1 MKEFIK
7 KFYSNNFVYN
17 GKEKLSKLTIMFIL
31 ILNIFIFITI
41 GLGIDFQVK
50 VLNSPTVTY
59 PYKCRDVLNNNHI
72 SDFKQ
77 YFYMKEKYDNYYYEE
92 NYQEIKDLQ
101 EDSRCVLLNEKID
114 LIKKE
119 HNIKELIALSNKLL
133 NNQNKIDSELS
144 YIKENYNTVLFEK
157 MSSQTQDKS
166 IIKDDLSTQNI
177 KEKHDSYIKAFE
189 EIKKEV
195 EQLNNNFAKSKSV
208 EELVSYVSTNKEQ
221 INQDIESMNKSY
233 SIKREL
239 VTLAFL
245 LPLVFVF
252 FYMMKRY
259 LTKEKYIL
267 YILFKNILVV
277 SLIPTIISLISLV
290 YELLPKI
297 FMEKVLRFFYELEVP
312 FVVYYFVIVI
322 FIFIFGYLIIKLQ
335 KKFKEENNRLKNNII
350 TKVESYNKN
359 ICNNCGNRVDFNT
372 MNFCPCCQNKL
383 KIKCNFCHHMTIEG
397 LDYCLHCGE
406 NILLEKINP
415 IDI

>member
-1 MKEFIK
+1 MKDFIK

-17 GKEKLSKLTIMFIL
+17 GKEKLSKLTIMFIA

-59 PYKCRDVLNNNHI
+59 PYKCRDVLNNNNI
-72 SDFKQ
+72 SDFNQ

-101 EDSRCVLLNEKID
+101 EDSRCVLLNEKIN
-114 LIKKE
+114 LVKKE
-119 HNIKELIALSNKLL
+119 HNIKELISSSNKLL
-133 NNQNKIDSELS
+133 NNQSKIDSELS

-166 IIKDDLSTQNI
+166 IIKDDLTTQNI
-177 KEKHDSYIKAFE
+177 KEKHDAYVKEFERIKE
-189 EIKKEV
+189 EL

-208 EELVSYVSTNKEQ
+208 EELVSFVSTNKEQ
-221 INQDIESMNKSY
+221 INQDIESVNKAY

-245 LPLVFVF
+245 LPLVFMF

-259 LTKEKYIL
+259 LTKERYIL
-267 YILFKNILVV
+267 YILFKNILIV
-277 SLIPTIISLISLV
+277 SLIPTVISMISLV

-297 FMEKVLRFFYELEVP
+297 FIEKVLRFFYEIEIP
-312 FVVYYFVIVI
+312 FIVYYFVITI

-335 KKFKEENNRLKNNII
+335 KKFKEENNRLKNNSI

-359 ICNNCGNRVDFNT
+359 ICNNCGNKVDFNT

-383 KIKCNFCHHMTIEG
+383 KVECDSCHHMTIKG
-397 LDYCLHCGE
+397 LDYCSNCGKSV
-406 NILLEKINP
+406 I
-415 IDI
+415 

>member
-17 GKEKLSKLTIMFIL
+17 GKEKLSKLTIMFIA

-59 PYKCRDVLNNNHI
+59 PYKCRDVLNNNDI
-72 SDFKQ
+72 SDFRQ
-77 YFYMKEKYDNYYYEE
+77 YFYTKEKYDDYYYEE
-92 NYQEIKDLQ
+92 NYQGIKDLQ
-101 EDSRCVLLNEKID
+101 EDSRCVLLNEKIN
-114 LIKKE
+114 LVKKE
-119 HNIKELIALSNKLL
+119 HNIKELISSSNKLL
-133 NNQNKIDSELS
+133 NNQSKIDSELS

-177 KEKHDSYIKAFE
+177 KEKHDAYIKEFEKINE
-189 EIKKEV
+189 EID
-195 EQLNNNFAKSKSV
+195 QLNNNFSKSKSV
-208 EELVSYVSTNKEQ
+208 EELVSFVSTNKEQ
-221 INQDIESMNKSY
+221 INQDIESINKAY

-245 LPLVFVF
+245 LPLVLVF
-252 FYMMKRY
+252 FYMMKTY
-259 LTKEKYIL
+259 LTKERYIL
-267 YILFKNILVV
+267 YILFKNILIV
-277 SLIPTIISLISLV
+277 SLIPTVISMISLV

-297 FMEKVLRFFYELEVP
+297 FIEKVLRFFYEIEIP
-312 FVVYYFVIVI
+312 FIVYYFVITI

-335 KKFKEENNRLKNNII
+335 KKFKEENNRLKNNSI

-383 KIKCNFCHHMTIEG
+383 KVECDSCHHMTIKG
-397 LDYCLHCGE
+397 LDYCSNCGKSV
-406 NILLEKINP
+406 I
-415 IDI
+415 

>member
-7 KFYSNNFVYN
+7 KFYSYNFVYN
-17 GKEKLSKLTIMFIL
+17 GKEKLSKLTIMFIA

-59 PYKCRDVLNNNHI
+59 PYKCRDVLNNNDI
-72 SDFKQ
+72 SDFRQ
-77 YFYMKEKYDNYYYEE
+77 YFYTKEKYDDYYYEE
-92 NYQEIKDLQ
+92 NYQGIKDLQ
-101 EDSRCVLLNEKID
+101 EDSRCVLLNEKIN
-114 LIKKE
+114 LVKKE
-119 HNIKELIALSNKLL
+119 HNIKELISSSNKLL
-133 NNQNKIDSELS
+133 NNQSKIDSELS

-177 KEKHDSYIKAFE
+177 KEKHDAYIKEFEKINE
-189 EIKKEV
+189 EID
-195 EQLNNNFAKSKSV
+195 QLNNNFSKSKSV
-208 EELVSYVSTNKEQ
+208 EELVSFVSTNKEQ
-221 INQDIESMNKSY
+221 INQDIESMNKAY

-245 LPLVFVF
+245 LPLVLVF
-252 FYMMKRY
+252 FYMMKTY
-259 LTKEKYIL
+259 LTKERYIL
-267 YILFKNILVV
+267 YILFKNILIV
-277 SLIPTIISLISLV
+277 SLIPTVISMISLV

-297 FMEKVLRFFYELEVP
+297 FIEKVLRFFYEIEIP
-312 FVVYYFVIVI
+312 FIVYYFVITI

-335 KKFKEENNRLKNNII
+335 KKFKEENNRLKNNSI

-383 KIKCNFCHHMTIEG
+383 KVECDSCHHMTIKG
-397 LDYCLHCGE
+397 LDYCSNCGKSV
-406 NILLEKINP
+406 I
-415 IDI
+415 

>member
-17 GKEKLSKLTIMFIL
+17 GKEKLSKLTIMFIA

-59 PYKCRDVLNNNHI
+59 PYKCRDVLNNNDI
-72 SDFKQ
+72 SDFRQ
-77 YFYMKEKYDNYYYEE
+77 YFYTKEKYDDYYYEE
-92 NYQEIKDLQ
+92 NYQGIKDLQ
-101 EDSRCVLLNEKID
+101 EDSRCVLLNEKIN
-114 LIKKE
+114 LVKKE
-119 HNIKELIALSNKLL
+119 HNIKELISSSNKLL
-133 NNQNKIDSELS
+133 NNQSKIDSELS

-177 KEKHDSYIKAFE
+177 KEKHDAYIKELEKIKE
-189 EIKKEV
+189 EID
-195 EQLNNNFAKSKSV
+195 QLNNNFSKSKSV
-208 EELVSYVSTNKEQ
+208 EELVSFVSTNKEQ
-221 INQDIESMNKSY
+221 INQDIESMNKAY

-245 LPLVFVF
+245 LPLVLVF
-252 FYMMKRY
+252 FYMMKTY
-259 LTKEKYIL
+259 LTKERYIL
-267 YILFKNILVV
+267 YILFKNILIV
-277 SLIPTIISLISLV
+277 SLIPTVISMISLV

-297 FMEKVLRFFYELEVP
+297 FIEKVLRFFYEIEIP
-312 FVVYYFVIVI
+312 FIVYYFVITI

-335 KKFKEENNRLKNNII
+335 KKFKEENNRLKNNSI

-383 KIKCNFCHHMTIEG
+383 KVECDSCHHMIIKG
-397 LDYCLHCGE
+397 LDYCSNCGKSV
-406 NILLEKINP
+406 I
-415 IDI
+415 

>member
-17 GKEKLSKLTIMFIL
+17 GKEKLSKLTIMFIA

-59 PYKCRDVLNNNHI
+59 PYKCRDVLNNNDI
-72 SDFKQ
+72 SDFRQ
-77 YFYMKEKYDNYYYEE
+77 YFYTKEKYDDYYYEE
-92 NYQEIKDLQ
+92 NYQGIKDLQ
-101 EDSRCVLLNEKID
+101 EDSRCVLLNEKIN
-114 LIKKE
+114 LVKKE
-119 HNIKELIALSNKLL
+119 HNIKELISSSNKLL
-133 NNQNKIDSELS
+133 NNQSKIDSELS

-177 KEKHDSYIKAFE
+177 KEKHDAYIKEFEKINE
-189 EIKKEV
+189 EID
-195 EQLNNNFAKSKSV
+195 QLNNNFSKSKSV
-208 EELVSYVSTNKEQ
+208 EELVSFVSTNKEQ
-221 INQDIESMNKSY
+221 INQDIESMNKAY

-245 LPLVFVF
+245 LPLVLVF
-252 FYMMKRY
+252 FYMMKTY
-259 LTKEKYIL
+259 LTKERYIL
-267 YILFKNILVV
+267 YILFKNILIV
-277 SLIPTIISLISLV
+277 SLIPTVISMISLV

-297 FMEKVLRFFYELEVP
+297 FIEKVLRFFYEIEIP
-312 FVVYYFVIVI
+312 FIVYYFVITI

-335 KKFKEENNRLKNNII
+335 KKFKEENNRLKNNSI

-383 KIKCNFCHHMTIEG
+383 KVECDSCHHMTIEG
-397 LDYCLHCGE
+397 LDYCSNCGKSV
-406 NILLEKINP
+406 I
-415 IDI
+415 

>member
-17 GKEKLSKLTIMFIL
+17 GKEKLSKLTIMFIA

-59 PYKCRDVLNNNHI
+59 PYKCRDVLNNNDI
-72 SDFKQ
+72 SDFRQ
-77 YFYMKEKYDNYYYEE
+77 YFYTKEKYDDYYYEE
-92 NYQEIKDLQ
+92 NYQGIKDLQ
-101 EDSRCVLLNEKID
+101 EDSRCVLLNEKIN
-114 LIKKE
+114 LVKKE
-119 HNIKELIALSNKLL
+119 HNIKELISSSNKLL
-133 NNQNKIDSELS
+133 NNQSKIDSELS

-177 KEKHDSYIKAFE
+177 KEKHDAYIKEFEKINE
-189 EIKKEV
+189 EID
-195 EQLNNNFAKSKSV
+195 QLNNNFSKSKSV
-208 EELVSYVSTNKEQ
+208 EELVSFVSTNKEQ
-221 INQDIESMNKSY
+221 INQDIESMNKAY
-233 SIKREL
+233 RIKREL

-245 LPLVFVF
+245 LPLVLVF
-252 FYMMKRY
+252 FYMMKTY
-259 LTKEKYIL
+259 LTKERYIL
-267 YILFKNILVV
+267 YILFKNILIV
-277 SLIPTIISLISLV
+277 SLIPTVISMISLV

-297 FMEKVLRFFYELEVP
+297 FIEKVLRFFYEIEIP
-312 FVVYYFVIVI
+312 FIVYYFVITI

-335 KKFKEENNRLKNNII
+335 KKFKEENNRLKNNSI

-383 KIKCNFCHHMTIEG
+383 KVECDSCHHMTIKG
-397 LDYCLHCGE
+397 LDYCSNCGKSV
-406 NILLEKINP
+406 I
-415 IDI
+415 

>member
-7 KFYSNNFVYN
+7 NFYSNNFVYN
-17 GKEKLSKLTIMFIL
+17 GKEKLSKLTIMFIA

-72 SDFKQ
+72 DDFKQ
-77 YFYMKEKYDNYYYEE
+77 YIYSKEQYNNYYEE
-92 NYQEIKDLQ
+92 NYQGIKDLQ
-101 EDSRCVLLNEKID
+101 EDSRCVLINEKIN

-119 HNIKELIALSNKLL
+119 HNIKELISSSNKLV
-133 NNQNKIDSELS
+133 NNQSKIDSELS
-144 YIKENYNTVLFEK
+144 YIRENYNTVLFEK

-177 KEKHDSYIKAFE
+177 KEKHDAYIKEFE
-189 EIKKEV
+189 RIKEEL
-195 EQLNNNFAKSKSV
+195 EQLNNNFVKSKSV
-208 EELVSYVSTNKEQ
+208 EELVSFVSTNKEQ
-221 INQDIESMNKSY
+221 INLDIESMNKAY

-245 LPLVFVF
+245 LPLVFMF

-259 LTKEKYIL
+259 LTKERYIL
-267 YILFKNILVV
+267 YILFKNILIV
-277 SLIPTIISLISLV
+277 SLIPTVISMISLV

-297 FMEKVLRFFYELEVP
+297 FIEKVLRFFYEIEIP
-312 FVVYYFVIVI
+312 FIVYYFAITI

-335 KKFKEENNRLKNNII
+335 KKFKEENNRLKNNSI
-350 TKVESYNKN
+350 TKIESYNKN
-359 ICNNCGNRVDFNT
+359 ICNNCGNRVDFNS

-383 KIKCNFCHHMTIEG
+383 KVECDSCHHMIIQG
-397 LDYCLHCGE
+397 LDYCSNCGKSV
-406 NILLEKINP
+406 N
-415 IDI
+415 

>member
-1 MKEFIK
+1 MKDFIK

-17 GKEKLSKLTIMFIL
+17 RKEKLSKLTIMFIA

-59 PYKCRDVLNNNHI
+59 PYKCRDVINNNHI
-72 SDFKQ
+72 DDFKQ
-77 YFYMKEKYDNYYYEE
+77 YFYMKEKYDNYYSEE
-92 NYQEIKDLQ
+92 NYQGIKDLQ
-101 EDSRCVLLNEKID
+101 EDSRCVLLNEKIN
-114 LIKKE
+114 LVKKE
-119 HNIKELIALSNKLL
+119 HNIKELISSSNKLL

-144 YIKENYNTVLFEK
+144 YIRENYNTVLFEK

-177 KEKHDSYIKAFE
+177 KEKHDAYIKE
-189 EIKKEV
+189 LERIKENL
-195 EQLNNNFAKSKSV
+195 EQLNNNFVKSKSV
-208 EELVSYVSTNKEQ
+208 EELVSFVSTNKEQ
-221 INQDIESMNKSY
+221 INQDIESMNKAY

-245 LPLVFVF
+245 LPLVFMF

-259 LTKEKYIL
+259 LTKERYIL
-267 YILFKNILVV
+267 YILFKNILIV
-277 SLIPTIISLISLV
+277 SLIPTVISIISLV

-297 FMEKVLRFFYELEVP
+297 FIEKVLKFFYELEVP
-312 FVVYYFVIVI
+312 FIVYYFVITI

-335 KKFKEENNRLKNNII
+335 KKFKEENNRLKNNSI
-350 TKVESYNKN
+350 TKIESYNKN
-359 ICNNCGNRVDFNT
+359 ICNNCGNRVDFNS

-383 KIKCNFCHHMTIEG
+383 KVECDSCHHMIIQG
-397 LDYCLHCGE
+397 LDYCSNCGKS
-406 NILLEKINP
+406 II
-415 IDI
+415 

>member
-7 KFYSNNFVYN
+7 NFYSNNFVYN
-17 GKEKLSKLTIMFIL
+17 GKEKLSKLTIMFIA

-72 SDFKQ
+72 DDFKQ
-77 YFYMKEKYDNYYYEE
+77 YIYSKEQYNNYYEE
-92 NYQEIKDLQ
+92 NYQGIKDLQ
-101 EDSRCVLLNEKID
+101 EDSRCVLINEKIN

-119 HNIKELIALSNKLL
+119 HNIKELISSSNKLL
-133 NNQNKIDSELS
+133 NNQSKIDSELS
-144 YIKENYNTVLFEK
+144 YIRENYNTVLFEK

-177 KEKHDSYIKAFE
+177 KEKHDAYIKEFE
-189 EIKKEV
+189 RIKEEL
-195 EQLNNNFAKSKSV
+195 EQLNNNFVKSKSV
-208 EELVSYVSTNKEQ
+208 EELVSFVSTNKEQ
-221 INQDIESMNKSY
+221 INLDIESMNKAY

-245 LPLVFVF
+245 LPLVFIF

-259 LTKEKYIL
+259 LTKERYIL
-267 YILFKNILVV
+267 YILFKNILIV
-277 SLIPTIISLISLV
+277 SLIPTVISMISLV

-297 FMEKVLRFFYELEVP
+297 FIEKVLRFFYEIEIP
-312 FVVYYFVIVI
+312 FIVYYFVITI

-335 KKFKEENNRLKNNII
+335 KKFKEENNRLKNNSI
-350 TKVESYNKN
+350 TKIESYNKN
-359 ICNNCGNRVDFNT
+359 ICNNCGNRVDFNS

-383 KIKCNFCHHMTIEG
+383 KVECDSCHHMIIQG
-397 LDYCLHCGE
+397 LDYCSNCGKSV
-406 NILLEKINP
+406 N
-415 IDI
+415 

>member
-17 GKEKLSKLTIMFIL
+17 GKEKLSKLTIMFIA

-59 PYKCRDVLNNNHI
+59 PYKCRDVLNNNDI
-72 SDFKQ
+72 SDFRQ
-77 YFYMKEKYDNYYYEE
+77 YFYTKEKYDDYYYEE
-92 NYQEIKDLQ
+92 NYQGIKDLQ

-177 KEKHDSYIKAFE
+177 KEKHDAYIKEFEKINE
-189 EIKKEV
+189 EID
-195 EQLNNNFAKSKSV
+195 QLNNNFSKSKSV
-208 EELVSYVSTNKEQ
+208 EELVSFVSTNKEQ
-221 INQDIESMNKSY
+221 INQDIESMNKAY

-245 LPLVFVF
+245 LPLVLVF
-252 FYMMKRY
+252 FYMMKTY
-259 LTKEKYIL
+259 LTKERYIL
-267 YILFKNILVV
+267 YILFKNILIV
-277 SLIPTIISLISLV
+277 SLIPTVISMIILV

-297 FMEKVLRFFYELEVP
+297 FIEKVLRFFYEIEIP
-312 FVVYYFVIVI
+312 FIVYYFVITI

-335 KKFKEENNRLKNNII
+335 KKFKEENNRLKNNSI

-383 KIKCNFCHHMTIEG
+383 KVECDSCHHMTIKG
-397 LDYCLHCGE
+397 LDYCSNCGKSV
-406 NILLEKINP
+406 I
-415 IDI
+415 

>member
-17 GKEKLSKLTIMFIL
+17 GKEKLSKLTIMFIA

-59 PYKCRDVLNNNHI
+59 PYKCRDVLNNNNI
-72 SDFKQ
+72 SDFNQ

-101 EDSRCVLLNEKID
+101 EDNRCVLLNEKIN
-114 LIKKE
+114 LVKKE
-119 HNIKELIALSNKLL
+119 HNIKELISSSNKLL
-133 NNQNKIDSELS
+133 NNQSKIDSELS

-177 KEKHDSYIKAFE
+177 KEKHDAYIKELEKIKE
-189 EIKKEV
+189 EID
-195 EQLNNNFAKSKSV
+195 QLNNNFSKSKSV
-208 EELVSYVSTNKEQ
+208 EELVSFVSTNKEQ
-221 INQDIESMNKSY
+221 INQDIESMNKAY

-245 LPLVFVF
+245 LPLVFMF

-259 LTKEKYIL
+259 LTKERYIL
-267 YILFKNILVV
+267 YILFKNILIV
-277 SLIPTIISLISLV
+277 SLIPTVISMISLV

-297 FMEKVLRFFYELEVP
+297 FIEKVLRFFYEIEIP
-312 FVVYYFVIVI
+312 FIVYYFVITI

-335 KKFKEENNRLKNNII
+335 KKFKEENNRLKNNSI

-359 ICNNCGNRVDFNT
+359 ICNNCGNKVDFNT

-383 KIKCNFCHHMTIEG
+383 KVECDSCHHMTIKG
-397 LDYCLHCGE
+397 LDYCSNCGKSV
-406 NILLEKINP
+406 I
-415 IDI
+415 

>member
-17 GKEKLSKLTIMFIL
+17 GKEKLSKLTIMFIA

-59 PYKCRDVLNNNHI
+59 PYKCRDVLNNNDI
-72 SDFKQ
+72 SDFRQ
-77 YFYMKEKYDNYYYEE
+77 YFYTKEKYDDYYYEE
-92 NYQEIKDLQ
+92 NYQGIKDLQ
-101 EDSRCVLLNEKID
+101 EDSRCVLLNEKIN
-114 LIKKE
+114 LVKKE
-119 HNIKELIALSNKLL
+119 HNIKELISSSNKLL
-133 NNQNKIDSELS
+133 NNQSKIDSELS

-177 KEKHDSYIKAFE
+177 KEKHDAYIKEFEKINE
-189 EIKKEV
+189 EID
-195 EQLNNNFAKSKSV
+195 QLNNNFSKSKSV
-208 EELVSYVSTNKEQ
+208 EELVSFVSTNKEQ
-221 INQDIESMNKSY
+221 INQDIESMNKAY

-245 LPLVFVF
+245 LPLVLVF
-252 FYMMKRY
+252 FYMMKTY
-259 LTKEKYIL
+259 LTKERYIL
-267 YILFKNILVV
+267 YILFKNILIV
-277 SLIPTIISLISLV
+277 SLIPTVISMISLV

-297 FMEKVLRFFYELEVP
+297 FIEKVLRFFYEIEIP
-312 FVVYYFVIVI
+312 FIVYYFVITI

-335 KKFKEENNRLKNNII
+335 KKFKEENNRLKNNSI

-359 ICNNCGNRVDFNT
+359 ICNNCGNRVDFNN

-383 KIKCNFCHHMTIEG
+383 KVECDSCHHMTIED
-397 LDYCLHCGE
+397 LDYCSNCGKSV
-406 NILLEKINP
+406 I
-415 IDI
+415 

>member
-1 MKEFIK
+1 MKDFIK

-17 GKEKLSKLTIMFIL
+17 RKEKLSKLTIMFIA

-59 PYKCRDVLNNNHI
+59 PYKCRDVINNNHI
-72 SDFKQ
+72 DDFKQ
-77 YFYMKEKYDNYYYEE
+77 YFYMKEKYDNYYSEE
-92 NYQEIKDLQ
+92 NYQGIKDLQ
-101 EDSRCVLLNEKID
+101 EDSRCVLLNEKIN
-114 LIKKE
+114 LVKKE
-119 HNIKELIALSNKLL
+119 HNIKELISSSNKLL

-144 YIKENYNTVLFEK
+144 YIRENYNTVLFEK

-177 KEKHDSYIKAFE
+177 KEKHDAYIKE
-189 EIKKEV
+189 LERIKENL
-195 EQLNNNFAKSKSV
+195 EQLNNNFVKSKSV
-208 EELVSYVSTNKEQ
+208 EELVSYVSKNKEQ
-221 INQDIESMNKSY
+221 INQDIESMNKAY

-245 LPLVFVF
+245 LPLVFMF

-259 LTKEKYIL
+259 LTKERYIL
-267 YILFKNILVV
+267 YILFKNILIV
-277 SLIPTIISLISLV
+277 SLIPTVISIISLV

-297 FMEKVLRFFYELEVP
+297 FIEKVLKFFYELEVP
-312 FVVYYFVIVI
+312 FIVYYFVITI

-335 KKFKEENNRLKNNII
+335 KKFKEENNRLKNNSI
-350 TKVESYNKN
+350 TKIESYNKN
-359 ICNNCGNRVDFNT
+359 ICNNCGNRVDFNS

-383 KIKCNFCHHMTIEG
+383 KVECDSCHHMIIQG
-397 LDYCLHCGE
+397 LDYCSNCGKS
-406 NILLEKINP
+406 II
-415 IDI
+415 

>member
-17 GKEKLSKLTIMFIL
+17 GKEKLSKLTIMFIA

-59 PYKCRDVLNNNHI
+59 PYKCRDVLNNNDI
-72 SDFKQ
+72 SDFRQ
-77 YFYMKEKYDNYYYEE
+77 YFYTKEKYDDYYYEE
-92 NYQEIKDLQ
+92 NYQGIKDLQ
-101 EDSRCVLLNEKID
+101 EDSRCVLLNEKIN
-114 LIKKE
+114 LVKKE
-119 HNIKELIALSNKLL
+119 HNIKELISSSNKLL
-133 NNQNKIDSELS
+133 NNQSKIDSELS

-177 KEKHDSYIKAFE
+177 KEKHDAYIKELERIKE
-189 EIKKEV
+189 EID
-195 EQLNNNFAKSKSV
+195 QLNNNFSKSKSV
-208 EELVSYVSTNKEQ
+208 EELVSFVSTNKEQ
-221 INQDIESMNKSY
+221 INQDIESMNKAY

-245 LPLVFVF
+245 LPLVLVF
-252 FYMMKRY
+252 FYMMKTY
-259 LTKEKYIL
+259 LTKERYIL
-267 YILFKNILVV
+267 YILFKNILIV
-277 SLIPTIISLISLV
+277 SLIPTVISMISLV

-297 FMEKVLRFFYELEVP
+297 FIEKVLRFFYEIEIP
-312 FVVYYFVIVI
+312 FIVYYFVITI

-335 KKFKEENNRLKNNII
+335 KKFKEENNRLKNNSI

-383 KIKCNFCHHMTIEG
+383 KVECDSCHHMTIKG
-397 LDYCLHCGE
+397 LDYCSNCGK
-406 NILLEKINP
+406 NVI
-415 IDI
+415 

>member
-17 GKEKLSKLTIMFIL
+17 GKEKLSKLTIMFIA

-59 PYKCRDVLNNNHI
+59 PYKCRDVLNNNDI
-72 SDFKQ
+72 SDFRQ
-77 YFYMKEKYDNYYYEE
+77 YFYTKEKYDDYYYEE
-92 NYQEIKDLQ
+92 NYQGIKDLQ
-101 EDSRCVLLNEKID
+101 EDSRCVLLNEKIN
-114 LIKKE
+114 LVKKE
-119 HNIKELIALSNKLL
+119 HNIKELISSSNKLL
-133 NNQNKIDSELS
+133 NNQSKIDSELS

-177 KEKHDSYIKAFE
+177 KEKHDAYIKELEKIKE
-189 EIKKEV
+189 EID
-195 EQLNNNFAKSKSV
+195 QLNNNFSKSKSV
-208 EELVSYVSTNKEQ
+208 EELVSFVSTNKEQ
-221 INQDIESMNKSY
+221 INQDIESMNKAY

-245 LPLVFVF
+245 LPLVLVF
-252 FYMMKRY
+252 FYMMKTY
-259 LTKEKYIL
+259 LTKERYIL
-267 YILFKNILVV
+267 YILFKNILIV
-277 SLIPTIISLISLV
+277 SLIPTVISMISLV

-297 FMEKVLRFFYELEVP
+297 FIEKVLRFFYEIEIP
-312 FVVYYFVIVI
+312 FIVYYFVITI

-335 KKFKEENNRLKNNII
+335 KKFKEENNRLKNNSI

-383 KIKCNFCHHMTIEG
+383 KVECDSCHHMTIKG
-397 LDYCLHCGE
+397 LDYCSNCGKSV
-406 NILLEKINP
+406 I
-415 IDI
+415 

>member
-17 GKEKLSKLTIMFIL
+17 GKEKLSKLTIMFIA

-59 PYKCRDVLNNNHI
+59 PYKCRDVLNNNDI
-72 SDFKQ
+72 SDFRQ
-77 YFYMKEKYDNYYYEE
+77 YFYTKEKYDDYYYEE
-92 NYQEIKDLQ
+92 NYQGIKDLQ
-101 EDSRCVLLNEKID
+101 EDSRCVLLNEKIN
-114 LIKKE
+114 LVKKE
-119 HNIKELIALSNKLL
+119 HNIKELISSSNKLL
-133 NNQNKIDSELS
+133 NNQSKIDSELS

-177 KEKHDSYIKAFE
+177 KEKHDAYIKEFEKINE
-189 EIKKEV
+189 EID
-195 EQLNNNFAKSKSV
+195 QLNNNFSKSKSV
-208 EELVSYVSTNKEQ
+208 EELVSFVSTNKEQ
-221 INQDIESMNKSY
+221 INQDIESMNKAY

-245 LPLVFVF
+245 LPLVLVF
-252 FYMMKRY
+252 FYMMKTY
-259 LTKEKYIL
+259 LTKERYIL
-267 YILFKNILVV
+267 YILFKNILIV
-277 SLIPTIISLISLV
+277 SLIPTVISMISLV

-297 FMEKVLRFFYELEVP
+297 FIEKVLRFFYEIEIP
-312 FVVYYFVIVI
+312 FIVYYFVITI

-335 KKFKEENNRLKNNII
+335 KKFKEENNRLKNNSI

-383 KIKCNFCHHMTIEG
+383 KVECDSCHHMIIKG
-397 LDYCLHCGE
+397 LDYCSNCGKSV
-406 NILLEKINP
+406 I
-415 IDI
+415 

>member
-59 PYKCRDVLNNNHI
+59 PYKCRDVLNNNDI
-72 SDFKQ
+72 SDFRQ
-77 YFYMKEKYDNYYYEE
+77 YFYTKEKYDDYYYEE
-92 NYQEIKDLQ
+92 NYQGIKDLQ

-177 KEKHDSYIKAFE
+177 KEKHDAYIKELEKIKE
-189 EIKKEV
+189 EID
-195 EQLNNNFAKSKSV
+195 QLNNNFSKSKSV
-208 EELVSYVSTNKEQ
+208 EELVSFVSTNKEQ
-221 INQDIESMNKSY
+221 INQDIESMNKAY

-239 VTLAFL
+239 VTLAHL
-245 LPLVFVF
+245 LPLVLVF
-252 FYMMKRY
+252 FYMMKTY
-259 LTKEKYIL
+259 LTKERYIL
-267 YILFKNILVV
+267 YILFKNILIV
-277 SLIPTIISLISLV
+277 SLIPT
-290 YELLPKI
+290 
-297 FMEKVLRFFYELEVP
+297 
-312 FVVYYFVIVI
+312 VI
-322 FIFIFGYLIIKLQ
+322 
-335 KKFKEENNRLKNNII
+335 
-350 TKVESYNKN
+350 
-359 ICNNCGNRVDFNT
+359 
-372 MNFCPCCQNKL
+372 
-383 KIKCNFCHHMTIEG
+383 
-397 LDYCLHCGE
+397 
-406 NILLEKINP
+406 
-415 IDI
+415 

>member
-17 GKEKLSKLTIMFIL
+17 GKEKLSKLTIMFIA

-59 PYKCRDVLNNNHI
+59 PYKCRDVLNNNDI
-72 SDFKQ
+72 SDFRQ
-77 YFYMKEKYDNYYYEE
+77 YFYTKEKYDDYYYEE
-92 NYQEIKDLQ
+92 NYQGIKDLQ
-101 EDSRCVLLNEKID
+101 EDSRCVLLNEKIN
-114 LIKKE
+114 LVKKE
-119 HNIKELIALSNKLL
+119 HNIKELISSSNKLL
-133 NNQNKIDSELS
+133 NNQSKIDSELS

-177 KEKHDSYIKAFE
+177 KEKHDAYIKEFEKINE
-189 EIKKEV
+189 EID
-195 EQLNNNFAKSKSV
+195 QLNNNFSKSKSV
-208 EELVSYVSTNKEQ
+208 EELVSFVSTNKEQ
-221 INQDIESMNKSY
+221 INQDIESMNKAY

-245 LPLVFVF
+245 LPLVLVF
-252 FYMMKRY
+252 FYMMKTY
-259 LTKEKYIL
+259 LTKERYIL
-267 YILFKNILVV
+267 YILFKNILIV
-277 SLIPTIISLISLV
+277 SLIPTVISMIILV

-297 FMEKVLRFFYELEVP
+297 FIEKVLRFFYEIEIP
-312 FVVYYFVIVI
+312 FIVYYFVITI

-335 KKFKEENNRLKNNII
+335 KKFKEENNRLKNNSI

-383 KIKCNFCHHMTIEG
+383 KVECDSCHHMTIKG
-397 LDYCLHCGE
+397 LDYCSNCGKSV
-406 NILLEKINP
+406 I
-415 IDI
+415 

>member
-1 MKEFIK
+1 MKDFIK

-17 GKEKLSKLTIMFIL
+17 GKEKLSKLTIMFIA

-59 PYKCRDVLNNNHI
+59 PYKCRDVLNNNNI
-72 SDFKQ
+72 SDFNQ

-101 EDSRCVLLNEKID
+101 EDNRCVLLNEKIN
-114 LIKKE
+114 LVKKE
-119 HNIKELIALSNKLL
+119 HYIKELISSSNKLL
-133 NNQNKIDSELS
+133 NNQSKIDSELS

-177 KEKHDSYIKAFE
+177 KEKHDAYVKEFERIKE
-189 EIKKEV
+189 EL
-195 EQLNNNFAKSKSV
+195 EQLNNNFVKSKSV
-208 EELVSYVSTNKEQ
+208 EELVSFVSTNKEQ
-221 INQDIESMNKSY
+221 INQDIESMNKAY

-245 LPLVFVF
+245 LPLVFMF

-259 LTKEKYIL
+259 LTKERYIL
-267 YILFKNILVV
+267 YILFKNILIV
-277 SLIPTIISLISLV
+277 SLIPTVISMISLV

-297 FMEKVLRFFYELEVP
+297 FIEKVLRFFYEIEIP
-312 FVVYYFVIVI
+312 FIVYYFVITI

-335 KKFKEENNRLKNNII
+335 KKFKEENNRLKNNSI

-359 ICNNCGNRVDFNT
+359 ICNNCGNKVDFNT

-383 KIKCNFCHHMTIEG
+383 KVECDSCHHMTIKG
-397 LDYCLHCGE
+397 LDYCSNCGKSV
-406 NILLEKINP
+406 I
-415 IDI
+415 

>member
-17 GKEKLSKLTIMFIL
+17 GKEKLSKLTIMFIA

-59 PYKCRDVLNNNHI
+59 PYKCRDVLNNNDI
-72 SDFKQ
+72 SDFRQ
-77 YFYMKEKYDNYYYEE
+77 YFYTKEKYDDYYYEE
-92 NYQEIKDLQ
+92 NYQGIKDLQ
-101 EDSRCVLLNEKID
+101 EDSRCVLLKEKIN
-114 LIKKE
+114 LVKKE
-119 HNIKELIALSNKLL
+119 HNIKELISSSNKLL
-133 NNQNKIDSELS
+133 NNQSKIDSELS

-177 KEKHDSYIKAFE
+177 KEKHDAYIKEFEKINE
-189 EIKKEV
+189 EID
-195 EQLNNNFAKSKSV
+195 QLNNNFSKSKSV
-208 EELVSYVSTNKEQ
+208 EELVSFVSTNKEQ
-221 INQDIESMNKSY
+221 INQDIESMNKAY

-245 LPLVFVF
+245 LPLVLVF
-252 FYMMKRY
+252 FYMMKTY
-259 LTKEKYIL
+259 LTKERYIL
-267 YILFKNILVV
+267 YILFKNILIV
-277 SLIPTIISLISLV
+277 SLIPTVISMIILV

-297 FMEKVLRFFYELEVP
+297 FIEKVLRFFYEIEIP
-312 FVVYYFVIVI
+312 FIVYYFVITI

-335 KKFKEENNRLKNNII
+335 KKFKEENNRLKNNSI

-383 KIKCNFCHHMTIEG
+383 KVECDSCHHMTIKG
-397 LDYCLHCGE
+397 LDYCSNCGKSV
-406 NILLEKINP
+406 I
-415 IDI
+415 

>member
-17 GKEKLSKLTIMFIL
+17 GKEKLSKLTIMFIA

-59 PYKCRDVLNNNHI
+59 PYKCRDVLNNNDI
-72 SDFKQ
+72 SDFRQ
-77 YFYMKEKYDNYYYEE
+77 YFYTKEKYDDYYYEE
-92 NYQEIKDLQ
+92 NYQGIKDLQ
-101 EDSRCVLLNEKID
+101 EDSRCVLLKEKIN
-114 LIKKE
+114 LVKKE
-119 HNIKELIALSNKLL
+119 HNIKELISSSNKLL
-133 NNQNKIDSELS
+133 NNQSKIDSELS

-177 KEKHDSYIKAFE
+177 KEKHDAYIKELEKIKE
-189 EIKKEV
+189 EID
-195 EQLNNNFAKSKSV
+195 QLNNNFSKSKSV
-208 EELVSYVSTNKEQ
+208 EELVSFVSTNKEQ
-221 INQDIESMNKSY
+221 INQDIESMNKAY

-245 LPLVFVF
+245 LPLVLVF
-252 FYMMKRY
+252 FYMMKTY
-259 LTKEKYIL
+259 LTKERYIL
-267 YILFKNILVV
+267 YILFKNIL
-277 SLIPTIISLISLV
+277 IINLNKKVISMISLV

-297 FMEKVLRFFYELEVP
+297 FIEKVLRFFYEIEIP
-312 FVVYYFVIVI
+312 FIVYYFVITI

-335 KKFKEENNRLKNNII
+335 KKFKEENNRLKNNSI

-383 KIKCNFCHHMTIEG
+383 KVECDSCHHMTIKG
-397 LDYCLHCGE
+397 LDYCSNCGKSV
-406 NILLEKINP
+406 I
-415 IDI
+415 

>member
-17 GKEKLSKLTIMFIL
+17 GKEKLSKLTIMFIA

-59 PYKCRDVLNNNHI
+59 PYKCRDVLNNNDI
-72 SDFKQ
+72 SDFRQ
-77 YFYMKEKYDNYYYEE
+77 YFYTKEKYDDYYYEE
-92 NYQEIKDLQ
+92 NYQGIKDLQ
-101 EDSRCVLLNEKID
+101 EDSRCVLLNEKIN
-114 LIKKE
+114 LVKKE
-119 HNIKELIALSNKLL
+119 HNIKELISSSNKLL
-133 NNQNKIDSELS
+133 NNQSKIDSELS

-177 KEKHDSYIKAFE
+177 KEKHDAYIKELEKIKE
-189 EIKKEV
+189 EID
-195 EQLNNNFAKSKSV
+195 QLNNNFSKSKSV
-208 EELVSYVSTNKEQ
+208 EELVSFVSTNKEQ
-221 INQDIESMNKSY
+221 INQDIESMNKAY

-245 LPLVFVF
+245 LPLVLVF
-252 FYMMKRY
+252 FYMMKTY
-259 LTKEKYIL
+259 LTKERYIL
-267 YILFKNILVV
+267 YILFKNILIV
-277 SLIPTIISLISLV
+277 SLIPTVISMIILV

-297 FMEKVLRFFYELEVP
+297 FIEKVLRFFYEIEIP
-312 FVVYYFVIVI
+312 FIVYYFVITI

-335 KKFKEENNRLKNNII
+335 KKFKEENNRLKNNSI

-383 KIKCNFCHHMTIEG
+383 KVECDSCHHMTIKG
-397 LDYCLHCGE
+397 LDYCSNCGKSV
-406 NILLEKINP
+406 I
-415 IDI
+415 

>member
-17 GKEKLSKLTIMFIL
+17 GKEKLSKLTIMFIA

-59 PYKCRDVLNNNHI
+59 PYKCRDVLNNNDI
-72 SDFKQ
+72 SDFRQ
-77 YFYMKEKYDNYYYEE
+77 YFYTKEKYDDYYYEE
-92 NYQEIKDLQ
+92 NYQGIKDLQ
-101 EDSRCVLLNEKID
+101 EDSRCVLLNEKIN
-114 LIKKE
+114 LVKKE
-119 HNIKELIALSNKLL
+119 HNIKELISSSNKLL
-133 NNQNKIDSELS
+133 NNQSKIDSELS

-177 KEKHDSYIKAFE
+177 KEKHDAYIKEFEKINE
-189 EIKKEV
+189 EID
-195 EQLNNNFAKSKSV
+195 QLNNNFSKSKSV
-208 EELVSYVSTNKEQ
+208 EELVSFVSTNKEQ
-221 INQDIESMNKSY
+221 INQDIESMNKAY

-245 LPLVFVF
+245 LPLVLVF
-252 FYMMKRY
+252 FYMMKTY
-259 LTKEKYIL
+259 LTKERYIL
-267 YILFKNILVV
+267 YILFKNILIV
-277 SLIPTIISLISLV
+277 SLIPTVISMISLV

-297 FMEKVLRFFYELEVP
+297 FIEKVLRFFYEIEIP
-312 FVVYYFVIVI
+312 FIVYYFVITI

-335 KKFKEENNRLKNNII
+335 KKFKEENNRLKNNSI

-383 KIKCNFCHHMTIEG
+383 KVECDSCHHMTIKG
-397 LDYCLHCGE
+397 LDYCSNCGKSV
-406 NILLEKINP
+406 I
-415 IDI
+415 

>member
-17 GKEKLSKLTIMFIL
+17 GKEKLSKLTIMFIA
-31 ILNIFIFITI
+31 ILNMFIFITI

-59 PYKCRDVLNNNHI
+59 PYKCRDVLNNNDI
-72 SDFKQ
+72 SDFRQ
-77 YFYMKEKYDNYYYEE
+77 YFYTKEKYDDYYYEE
-92 NYQEIKDLQ
+92 NYQGIKDLQ
-101 EDSRCVLLNEKID
+101 EDSRCVLLNEKIN
-114 LIKKE
+114 LVKKE
-119 HNIKELIALSNKLL
+119 HNIKELISSSNKIL
-133 NNQNKIDSELS
+133 NNQSKIDSELS

-177 KEKHDSYIKAFE
+177 KEKHDAYIKELERIKE
-189 EIKKEV
+189 EID
-195 EQLNNNFAKSKSV
+195 QLNNNFSKSKSV
-208 EELVSYVSTNKEQ
+208 EELVSFVSTNKEQ
-221 INQDIESMNKSY
+221 INQDIESMNKAY
-233 SIKREL
+233 RIKREL

-245 LPLVFVF
+245 LPLVLVF
-252 FYMMKRY
+252 FYMMKTY
-259 LTKEKYIL
+259 LTKERYIL
-267 YILFKNILVV
+267 YILFKNILIV
-277 SLIPTIISLISLV
+277 SLIPTVISMISLV

-297 FMEKVLRFFYELEVP
+297 FIEKVLRFFYEIEIP
-312 FVVYYFVIVI
+312 FIVYYFVITI

-335 KKFKEENNRLKNNII
+335 KKFKEENNRLKNNSI

-383 KIKCNFCHHMTIEG
+383 KVECDSCHHMTIKG
-397 LDYCLHCGE
+397 LDYCSNCGKSV
-406 NILLEKINP
+406 I
-415 IDI
+415 

>member
-17 GKEKLSKLTIMFIL
+17 GKEKLSKLTIMFIA

-59 PYKCRDVLNNNHI
+59 PYKCRDVLNNNDI
-72 SDFKQ
+72 SDFRQ
-77 YFYMKEKYDNYYYEE
+77 YFYTKEKYDDYYYEE
-92 NYQEIKDLQ
+92 NYQGIKDLQ
-101 EDSRCVLLNEKID
+101 EDSRCVLLNEKIN
-114 LIKKE
+114 LVKKE
-119 HNIKELIALSNKLL
+119 HNIKELISSSNKLL
-133 NNQNKIDSELS
+133 NNQSKIDSELS

-166 IIKDDLSTQNI
+166 IIKDDLTTQNI
-177 KEKHDSYIKAFE
+177 KEKHDAYVKEFERIKE
-189 EIKKEV
+189 EL
-195 EQLNNNFAKSKSV
+195 EQLNNNFVKSKSV
-208 EELVSYVSTNKEQ
+208 EELVSFVSTNKEQ
-221 INQDIESMNKSY
+221 INQDIESVNKAY

-245 LPLVFVF
+245 LPLVFMF

-259 LTKEKYIL
+259 LTKERYIL
-267 YILFKNILVV
+267 YILFKNILIV
-277 SLIPTIISLISLV
+277 SLIPTVISMISLV

-297 FMEKVLRFFYELEVP
+297 FIEKVLRFFYEIEIP
-312 FVVYYFVIVI
+312 FIVYYFVITI

-335 KKFKEENNRLKNNII
+335 KKFKEENNRLKNNSI

-383 KIKCNFCHHMTIEG
+383 KVECDSCHHMTIKG
-397 LDYCLHCGE
+397 LDYCSNCGKSV
-406 NILLEKINP
+406 I
-415 IDI
+415 

>member
-7 KFYSNNFVYN
+7 NFYSNNFVYN
-17 GKEKLSKLTIMFIL
+17 GKEKLSKLTIMFIA

-72 SDFKQ
+72 DDFKQ
-77 YFYMKEKYDNYYYEE
+77 YIYSKEQYNNYYEE
-92 NYQEIKDLQ
+92 NYQGIKDLQ
-101 EDSRCVLLNEKID
+101 EDSRCVLINEKIN

-119 HNIKELIALSNKLL
+119 HNIKELISSSNKLL
-133 NNQNKIDSELS
+133 NNQSKIDSELS
-144 YIKENYNTVLFEK
+144 YIRENYNTVLFEK

-177 KEKHDSYIKAFE
+177 KEKHDAYIKEFE
-189 EIKKEV
+189 RIKEEL
-195 EQLNNNFAKSKSV
+195 EQLNNNFVKSKSV
-208 EELVSYVSTNKEQ
+208 EELVSFVSTNKEQ
-221 INQDIESMNKSY
+221 INLDIESMNKAY

-245 LPLVFVF
+245 LPLVFIF

-259 LTKEKYIL
+259 LTKERYIL
-267 YILFKNILVV
+267 YILFKNILIV
-277 SLIPTIISLISLV
+277 SLIPTVISIISLV

-297 FMEKVLRFFYELEVP
+297 FIEKVLRFFYEIEIP
-312 FVVYYFVIVI
+312 FIVYYFVITI

-335 KKFKEENNRLKNNII
+335 KKFKEENNRLKNNSI
-350 TKVESYNKN
+350 TKIESYNKN
-359 ICNNCGNRVDFNT
+359 ICNNCGNRVDFNS

-383 KIKCNFCHHMTIEG
+383 KVECDSCHHMIIQG
-397 LDYCLHCGE
+397 LDYCSNCGKSV
-406 NILLEKINP
+406 N
-415 IDI
+415 

>member
-17 GKEKLSKLTIMFIL
+17 GKEKLSKLTIMFIA

-59 PYKCRDVLNNNHI
+59 PYKCRDVLNNNDI
-72 SDFKQ
+72 SDFRQ
-77 YFYMKEKYDNYYYEE
+77 YFYTKEKYDDYYYEE
-92 NYQEIKDLQ
+92 NYQGIKDLQ
-101 EDSRCVLLNEKID
+101 EDSRCVLLNEKIN
-114 LIKKE
+114 LVKKE
-119 HNIKELIALSNKLL
+119 HNIKELISSSNKLL
-133 NNQNKIDSELS
+133 NNQSKIDSELS

-177 KEKHDSYIKAFE
+177 KEKHDAYIKELEKIKE
-189 EIKKEV
+189 EID
-195 EQLNNNFAKSKSV
+195 QLNNNFSKSKSV
-208 EELVSYVSTNKEQ
+208 EELVSFVSTNKEQ
-221 INQDIESMNKSY
+221 INQDIESMNKAY

-245 LPLVFVF
+245 LPLVLVF
-252 FYMMKRY
+252 FYMMKTY
-259 LTKEKYIL
+259 LTKERYIL
-267 YILFKNILVV
+267 YILFKNILIV
-277 SLIPTIISLISLV
+277 SLIPTVISMISLV

-297 FMEKVLRFFYELEVP
+297 FIEEVLRFFYEIEIP
-312 FVVYYFVIVI
+312 FIVYYFVITI

-335 KKFKEENNRLKNNII
+335 KKFKEENNRLKNNSI

-359 ICNNCGNRVDFNT
+359 ICNNCGNKVDFNT

-383 KIKCNFCHHMTIEG
+383 KVECDSCHHMTIKG
-397 LDYCLHCGE
+397 LDYCSNCGKSV
-406 NILLEKINP
+406 I
-415 IDI
+415 

>member
-17 GKEKLSKLTIMFIL
+17 GKEKLSKLTIMFIA

-59 PYKCRDVLNNNHI
+59 PYKCRDVLNNNDI
-72 SDFKQ
+72 SDFRQ
-77 YFYMKEKYDNYYYEE
+77 YFYTKEKYDDYYYEE
-92 NYQEIKDLQ
+92 NYQGIKDLQ
-101 EDSRCVLLNEKID
+101 EDSRCVLLNEKIN
-114 LIKKE
+114 LVKKE
-119 HNIKELIALSNKLL
+119 HNIKELISSSNKLL
-133 NNQNKIDSELS
+133 NNQSKIDSELS

-177 KEKHDSYIKAFE
+177 KEKHDAYIKEFEKINE
-189 EIKKEV
+189 EID
-195 EQLNNNFAKSKSV
+195 QLNNNFSKSKSV
-208 EELVSYVSTNKEQ
+208 EELVSFVSTNKEQ
-221 INQDIESMNKSY
+221 INQDIESMNKAY

-245 LPLVFVF
+245 LPLVLVF
-252 FYMMKRY
+252 FYMMKTY
-259 LTKEKYIL
+259 LTKERYIL
-267 YILFKNILVV
+267 YILFKNILIV
-277 SLIPTIISLISLV
+277 SLIPTVISMIILV

-297 FMEKVLRFFYELEVP
+297 FIEKVLRFFYEIEIP
-312 FVVYYFVIVI
+312 FIVYYFVITI

-335 KKFKEENNRLKNNII
+335 KKFKEENNRLKNNSI

-383 KIKCNFCHHMTIEG
+383 KVECDSCHHMIIKG
-397 LDYCLHCGE
+397 LDYCSNCGKSV
-406 NILLEKINP
+406 I
-415 IDI
+415 

>member
-1 MKEFIK
+1 MKDFIK

-17 GKEKLSKLTIMFIL
+17 GKEKLSKLTIMFIA

-59 PYKCRDVLNNNHI
+59 PYKCRDVLNNNNI
-72 SDFKQ
+72 SDFNQ

-101 EDSRCVLLNEKID
+101 EDNRCVLLNEKIN
-114 LIKKE
+114 LVKKE
-119 HNIKELIALSNKLL
+119 HNIKELISSSNKLL
-133 NNQNKIDSELS
+133 NNQSKIDSELS

-177 KEKHDSYIKAFE
+177 KEKHDAYVKEFERIKE
-189 EIKKEV
+189 EL
-195 EQLNNNFAKSKSV
+195 EQLNNNFVKSKSV
-208 EELVSYVSTNKEQ
+208 EELVSFVSTNKEQ
-221 INQDIESMNKSY
+221 INQDIESMNKAY

-245 LPLVFVF
+245 LPLVFMF

-259 LTKEKYIL
+259 LTKERYIL
-267 YILFKNILVV
+267 YILFKNILIV
-277 SLIPTIISLISLV
+277 SLIPTVISMISLV

-297 FMEKVLRFFYELEVP
+297 FIEKVLRFFYEIEIP
-312 FVVYYFVIVI
+312 FIVYYFVITI

-335 KKFKEENNRLKNNII
+335 KKFKEENNRLKNNSI

-359 ICNNCGNRVDFNT
+359 ICNNCGNKVDFNT

-383 KIKCNFCHHMTIEG
+383 KVECDSCHHMTIKG
-397 LDYCLHCGE
+397 LDYCSNCGKSV
-406 NILLEKINP
+406 I
-415 IDI
+415 

>member
-17 GKEKLSKLTIMFIL
+17 GKEKLSKLTIMFIA

-59 PYKCRDVLNNNHI
+59 PYKCRDVLNNNDI
-72 SDFKQ
+72 SDFRQ
-77 YFYMKEKYDNYYYEE
+77 YFYTKEKYDDYYYEE
-92 NYQEIKDLQ
+92 NYQGIKDLQ
-101 EDSRCVLLNEKID
+101 EDSRCVLLNEKIN
-114 LIKKE
+114 LVKKE
-119 HNIKELIALSNKLL
+119 HNIKELISSSNKIL
-133 NNQNKIDSELS
+133 NNQSKIDSELS

-177 KEKHDSYIKAFE
+177 KEKHDAYIKELEKINE
-189 EIKKEV
+189 EID
-195 EQLNNNFAKSKSV
+195 QLNNNFSKSKSV
-208 EELVSYVSTNKEQ
+208 EELVSFVSTNKEQ
-221 INQDIESMNKSY
+221 INQDIESMNKAY

-245 LPLVFVF
+245 LPLVLVF
-252 FYMMKRY
+252 FYMMKTY
-259 LTKEKYIL
+259 LTKERYIL
-267 YILFKNILVV
+267 YILFKNILIV
-277 SLIPTIISLISLV
+277 SLIPTVISMIILV

-297 FMEKVLRFFYELEVP
+297 FIEKVLRFFYEIEIP
-312 FVVYYFVIVI
+312 FIVYYFVITI

-335 KKFKEENNRLKNNII
+335 KKFKEENNRLKNNSI

-383 KIKCNFCHHMTIEG
+383 KVECDSCHHMTIKG
-397 LDYCLHCGE
+397 LDYCSNCGK
-406 NILLEKINP
+406 NVI
-415 IDI
+415 

>member
-17 GKEKLSKLTIMFIL
+17 GKEKLSKLTIMFIA

-59 PYKCRDVLNNNHI
+59 PYKCRDVLNNNDI
-72 SDFKQ
+72 SDFRQ
-77 YFYMKEKYDNYYYEE
+77 YFYTKEKYDDYYYEE
-92 NYQEIKDLQ
+92 NYQGIKDLQ
-101 EDSRCVLLNEKID
+101 EDSRCVLLKEKIN
-114 LIKKE
+114 LVKKE
-119 HNIKELIALSNKLL
+119 HNIKELISSSNKLL
-133 NNQNKIDSELS
+133 NNQSKIDSELS

-177 KEKHDSYIKAFE
+177 KEKHDAYIKELEKIKE
-189 EIKKEV
+189 EID
-195 EQLNNNFAKSKSV
+195 QLNNNFSKSKSV
-208 EELVSYVSTNKEQ
+208 EELVSFVSTNKEQ
-221 INQDIESMNKSY
+221 INQDIESMNKAY

-245 LPLVFVF
+245 LPLVLVF
-252 FYMMKRY
+252 FYMMKTY
-259 LTKEKYIL
+259 LTKERYIL
-267 YILFKNILVV
+267 YILFKNILIV
-277 SLIPTIISLISLV
+277 SLIPTVISMISLV

-297 FMEKVLRFFYELEVP
+297 FIEKVLRFFYEIEIP
-312 FVVYYFVIVI
+312 FIVYYFVITI

-335 KKFKEENNRLKNNII
+335 KKFKEENNRLKNNSI

-383 KIKCNFCHHMTIEG
+383 KVECDSCHHMTIKG
-397 LDYCLHCGE
+397 LDYCSNCGKSV
-406 NILLEKINP
+406 I
-415 IDI
+415 

>member
-17 GKEKLSKLTIMFIL
+17 GKEKLSKLTIMFIA

-59 PYKCRDVLNNNHI
+59 PYKCRDVLNNNDI
-72 SDFKQ
+72 SDFRQ
-77 YFYMKEKYDNYYYEE
+77 YFYTKEKYDDYYYEE
-92 NYQEIKDLQ
+92 NYQGIKDLQ
-101 EDSRCVLLNEKID
+101 EDSRCVLLNEKIN
-114 LIKKE
+114 LVKKE
-119 HNIKELIALSNKLL
+119 HNIKELISSSNKLL
-133 NNQNKIDSELS
+133 NNQSKIDSELS

-177 KEKHDSYIKAFE
+177 KEKHDAYIKELEKIKE
-189 EIKKEV
+189 EID
-195 EQLNNNFAKSKSV
+195 QLNNNFSKSKSV
-208 EELVSYVSTNKEQ
+208 EELVSFVSTYKEQ
-221 INQDIESMNKSY
+221 INQDIESMNKAY

-245 LPLVFVF
+245 LPLVLVF
-252 FYMMKRY
+252 FYMMKTY
-259 LTKEKYIL
+259 LTKERYIL
-267 YILFKNILVV
+267 YILFKNILIV
-277 SLIPTIISLISLV
+277 SLIPTVISMISLV

-297 FMEKVLRFFYELEVP
+297 FIEKVLRFFYEIEIP
-312 FVVYYFVIVI
+312 FIVYYFVITI

-335 KKFKEENNRLKNNII
+335 KKFKEENNRLKNNSI

-383 KIKCNFCHHMTIEG
+383 KVECDSCHHMTIKG
-397 LDYCLHCGE
+397 LDYCSNCGKSV
-406 NILLEKINP
+406 I
-415 IDI
+415 

>member
-17 GKEKLSKLTIMFIL
+17 GKEKLSKLTIMFIA

-59 PYKCRDVLNNNHI
+59 PYKCRDVLNNNDI
-72 SDFKQ
+72 SDFRQ
-77 YFYMKEKYDNYYYEE
+77 YFYTKEKYDDYYYEE
-92 NYQEIKDLQ
+92 NYQGIKDLQ
-101 EDSRCVLLNEKID
+101 EDSRCVLLKEKIN
-114 LIKKE
+114 LVKKE
-119 HNIKELIALSNKLL
+119 HNIKELISSSNKLL
-133 NNQNKIDSELS
+133 NNQSKIDSELS

-177 KEKHDSYIKAFE
+177 KEKHDAYIKELEKIKE
-189 EIKKEV
+189 EI
-195 EQLNNNFAKSKSV
+195 EQLNNNFSKSKSV
-208 EELVSYVSTNKEQ
+208 EELVSFVSTNKEQ
-221 INQDIESMNKSY
+221 INQDIESMNKAY

-245 LPLVFVF
+245 LPLVLVF
-252 FYMMKRY
+252 FYMMKTY
-259 LTKEKYIL
+259 LTKERYIL
-267 YILFKNILVV
+267 YILFKNILIV
-277 SLIPTIISLISLV
+277 SLIPTVISMISLV

-297 FMEKVLRFFYELEVP
+297 FIEKVLRFFYEIEIP
-312 FVVYYFVIVI
+312 FIVYYFVITI

-335 KKFKEENNRLKNNII
+335 KKFKEENNRLKNNSI

-383 KIKCNFCHHMTIEG
+383 KVECDSCHHMTIKG
-397 LDYCLHCGE
+397 LDYCSNCGKSV
-406 NILLEKINP
+406 I
-415 IDI
+415 

>member
-17 GKEKLSKLTIMFIL
+17 GKEKLSKLTIMFIA

-59 PYKCRDVLNNNHI
+59 PYKCRDVLNNNDI
-72 SDFKQ
+72 SDFRQ
-77 YFYMKEKYDNYYYEE
+77 YFYTKEKYDDYYYEE
-92 NYQEIKDLQ
+92 NYQGIKDLQ
-101 EDSRCVLLNEKID
+101 EDSRCVLLNEKIN
-114 LIKKE
+114 LVKKE
-119 HNIKELIALSNKLL
+119 HNIKELISSSNKLL
-133 NNQNKIDSELS
+133 NNQSKIDSELS

-290 YELLPKI
+290 YELLPKM

-335 KKFKEENNRLKNNII
+335 KKFKEENNRLKNNSI

-383 KIKCNFCHHMTIEG
+383 KVECDSCHHMSIKG
-397 LDYCLHCGE
+397 LDYCSNCGK
-406 NILLEKINP
+406 NVI
-415 IDI
+415 

>member
-17 GKEKLSKLTIMFIL
+17 GKEKLSKLTIMFIA

-59 PYKCRDVLNNNHI
+59 PYKCRDVLNNNDI
-72 SDFKQ
+72 SDFRQ
-77 YFYMKEKYDNYYYEE
+77 YFYTKEKYDDYYYEE
-92 NYQEIKDLQ
+92 NYQGIKDLQ
-101 EDSRCVLLNEKID
+101 EDSRCVLLNEKIN
-114 LIKKE
+114 LVKKE
-119 HNIKELIALSNKLL
+119 HNIKELISSSNKLL
-133 NNQNKIDSELS
+133 NNQSKIDSELS

-177 KEKHDSYIKAFE
+177 KEKHDAYIKELEKIKE
-189 EIKKEV
+189 EID
-195 EQLNNNFAKSKSV
+195 QLNNNFSKSKSV
-208 EELVSYVSTNKEQ
+208 EELVSFVSTNKEQ
-221 INQDIESMNKSY
+221 INQDIESMNKAY

-245 LPLVFVF
+245 LPLVLVF
-252 FYMMKRY
+252 FYMMKTY
-259 LTKEKYIL
+259 LTKERYIL
-267 YILFKNILVV
+267 YILFKNILIV
-277 SLIPTIISLISLV
+277 SLIPTVISMISLV

-297 FMEKVLRFFYELEVP
+297 FIEKVLRFFYEIEIP
-312 FVVYYFVIVI
+312 FIVYYFVITI

-335 KKFKEENNRLKNNII
+335 KKFKEENNRLKNNSI

-383 KIKCNFCHHMTIEG
+383 KVECNSCHHMTIKG
-397 LDYCLHCGE
+397 LDYCSNCGKSV
-406 NILLEKINP
+406 I
-415 IDI
+415 

>member
-17 GKEKLSKLTIMFIL
+17 GKEKLSKLTIMFIA

-59 PYKCRDVLNNNHI
+59 PYKCRDVLNNNDI
-72 SDFKQ
+72 SDFRQ
-77 YFYMKEKYDNYYYEE
+77 YFYTKEKYDDYYYEE
-92 NYQEIKDLQ
+92 NYQGIKDLQ
-101 EDSRCVLLNEKID
+101 EDSRCVLLNEKIN
-114 LIKKE
+114 LVKKE
-119 HNIKELIALSNKLL
+119 HNIKELISSSNKLL
-133 NNQNKIDSELS
+133 NNQSKIDSELS

-177 KEKHDSYIKAFE
+177 KEKHDAYIKEFEKINE
-189 EIKKEV
+189 EID
-195 EQLNNNFAKSKSV
+195 QLNNNFSKSKSV
-208 EELVSYVSTNKEQ
+208 EELVSFVSTNKEQ
-221 INQDIESMNKSY
+221 INQDIESMNKAY

-245 LPLVFVF
+245 LPLVLVF
-252 FYMMKRY
+252 FYMMKTY
-259 LTKEKYIL
+259 LTKERYIL
-267 YILFKNILVV
+267 YILFKNILIV
-277 SLIPTIISLISLV
+277 SLIPTVISMISLV

-297 FMEKVLRFFYELEVP
+297 FIEKVLRFFYEIEIP
-312 FVVYYFVIVI
+312 FIVYYFVITI

-335 KKFKEENNRLKNNII
+335 KKFKEENNRLKNNSI

-383 KIKCNFCHHMTIEG
+383 KVECDSCHHMTIKG
-397 LDYCLHCGE
+397 LDYCSNCGK
-406 NILLEKINP
+406 NVI
-415 IDI
+415 

>member
-17 GKEKLSKLTIMFIL
+17 GKEKLSKLTIMFIA

-59 PYKCRDVLNNNHI
+59 PYKCRDVLNNNDI
-72 SDFKQ
+72 SDFRQ
-77 YFYMKEKYDNYYYEE
+77 YFYTKEKYDDYYYEE
-92 NYQEIKDLQ
+92 NYQGIKDLQ
-101 EDSRCVLLNEKID
+101 EDSRCVLLNEKIN
-114 LIKKE
+114 LVKKE
-119 HNIKELIALSNKLL
+119 HNIKELISSSNKLL
-133 NNQNKIDSELS
+133 NNQSKIDSELS

-177 KEKHDSYIKAFE
+177 KEKHDAYIKEFEKINE
-189 EIKKEV
+189 EID
-195 EQLNNNFAKSKSV
+195 QLNNNFSKSKSV
-208 EELVSYVSTNKEQ
+208 EELVSFVSTNKEQ
-221 INQDIESMNKSY
+221 INQDIESMNKAY

-245 LPLVFVF
+245 LPLVLVF
-252 FYMMKRY
+252 FYMMKTY
-259 LTKEKYIL
+259 LTKERYIL
-267 YILFKNILVV
+267 YILFKNILIV
-277 SLIPTIISLISLV
+277 SLIPTEISMISLV

-297 FMEKVLRFFYELEVP
+297 FIEKVLRFFYEIEIP
-312 FVVYYFVIVI
+312 FIVYYFVITI

-335 KKFKEENNRLKNNII
+335 KKFKEENNRLKNNSI

-383 KIKCNFCHHMTIEG
+383 KVECDSCHHMTIKG
-397 LDYCLHCGE
+397 LDYCSNCGK
-406 NILLEKINP
+406 NVI
-415 IDI
+415 